1 MKYIKVRKIIN
12 PITEKY
18 SSLPISSAVFL
29 SFDIFDVKTPYL
41 IREIIGVHIVNPY
54 LLAPCEIHS

>member
-1 MKYIKVRKIIN
+1 MKYIIVRIIIN

-29 SFDIFDVKTPYL
+29 SPPQTSQAISA
-41 IREIIGVHIVNPY
+41 IVV
-54 LLAPCEIHS
+54 LR